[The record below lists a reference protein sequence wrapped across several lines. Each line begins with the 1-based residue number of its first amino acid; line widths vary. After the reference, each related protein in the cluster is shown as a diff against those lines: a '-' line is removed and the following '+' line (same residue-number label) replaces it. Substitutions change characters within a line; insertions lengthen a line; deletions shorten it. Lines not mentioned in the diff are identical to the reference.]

1 MSNDPKK
8 LGLSPDLY
16 SRNTIISR
24 IAKRLIGKPD
34 IKIVDIGGYGGKLNL
49 FFSKDANF
57 TVMDIKDVPAE
68 EEGVTYKQG
77 DARKI
82 PFSDRNFDMVISTD
96 LLEHMDAP
104 DRQKAIKEMLRI
116 TKRYVILGVPNN
128 TKLVEHAEENIR
140 AQYEAAGGEDHP
152 FLSEHASFGL
162 PDPTNIESVLEDE
175 GAQYFKIAEGNLT
188 NWYIHQLYTS
198 TRLNEQ
204 MNEKK
209 LKFNEFFNGSLKE
222 LGNLRAPTYRTIY
235 VISKEGNNLPEAEIK
250 EDLEKTFAF
259 KPETFMELL
268 KYAFTDMREFI
279 NQRKDLVIYKER
291 KHDEELQ
298 DASEKT
304 REMKNRLEEQ
314 KETIEK
320 ARRSVALH
328 REAIQELRN
337 YLAENERTIELLKE
351 NKESMEEEIAEH
363 LKKIK
368 EQQEELSGMDKRID
382 LLLGQI
388 RENEQSIRRRDA
400 EITQKEAQIRELKT
414 ELDAYRGSLHEILNS
429 RSYKIVKAYSAIKK
443 YVWTIPAANI
453 KKGYEILVKLGP
465 KEFLTRGL
473 RKIKKQPVNTSKS
486 AYAAYIEKNKIIG
499 AGIARIKKQIKG
511 FKTKPLISIVL
522 PVYNVEPKFLKECI
536 ESVKT
541 QFYANWELCIADDN
555 SSDKKVKALLEEF
568 NDDKRIKIK
577 FRKKN
582 GGIVKASNDAL
593 TLATGAYIGFLDN
606 DDTLAPDAL
615 FELVKALQEDKYDFI
630 YSDEDKI
637 SEAGERC
644 EPFFKPEWSPDLM
657 LSINYTCHFS
667 VYRVKLV
674 RDAGG
679 LREGFDG
686 SQDYDL
692 ALRISE
698 KAKKIKHI
706 PRILY
711 HWRKVEG
718 STSGQYN
725 AKPYC
730 FDSAKKALRDA
741 LQRRGIEGVVQDGI
755 WQGSYRVKRA
765 LKSKPKV
772 SIIIPFKDKPEI
784 LRECVNSI
792 LQKTAY
798 ENYEILLVD
807 NQSELFETK
816 EYLGSLK
823 GESKVRTLKYEFP
836 FNFSAINNFAA
847 KQAEGEMLL
856 LLNNDISV
864 ITEDWIECML
874 EHAQR
879 ADVGAVGAKL
889 LYPNGTVQHAGT
901 IIGVGGL
908 ANHAFLKQLKDDH
921 GYFGLA
927 DVIRNVSAVTGAC
940 LMIRKDV
947 YINMDGLNEKNL
959 GVSFNDVDLCLR
971 LREKGYLIVYTPYA
985 QLTHHESLSRG
996 YTVAMNE
1003 VRFIQRNHRSI
1014 LQKGDPYYNPNL
1026 TRERFDFSLRVE
1038 DKV

>member
-1 MSNDPKK
+1 MSNDPNK

-24 IAKRLIGKPD
+24 IAKHLLGKPN
-34 IKIVDIGGYGGKLNL
+34 IKIVDVGGYDGKLNL

-57 TVMDIKDVPAE
+57 NVVDIKDAPAE
-68 EEGVTYKQG
+68 EEGITYKKG

-116 TKRYVILGVPNN
+116 AKKYVILGVPNN
-128 TKLVEHAEENIR
+128 TELVEQAEENIR
-140 AQYEAAGGEDHP
+140 AQYVSAGGEEHP
-152 FLSEHASFGL
+152 FLSEHSHFGL
-162 PDPTNIESVLEDE
+162 PDPTNIESVLNDE

-204 MNEKK
+204 MDEKK

-235 VISKEGNNLPEAEIK
+235 VVSKEGNSLPEAEIK
-250 EDLEKTFAF
+250 EDLENTFAF

-268 KYAFTDMREFI
+268 KHAFTDMREFI

-291 KHDEELQ
+291 KHDEELH
-298 DASEKT
+298 DASARTKDME
-304 REMKNRLEEQ
+304 NQLEEQ

-351 NKESMEEEIAEH
+351 SKESMEEEIAEH

-368 EQQEELSGMDKRID
+368 EQQNELSRMDERID
-382 LLLGQI
+382 LLLKQI
-388 RENEQSIRRRDA
+388 RKNEQSIRRRDA
-400 EITQKEAQIRELKT
+400 DLAQKDAEIRELKT
-414 ELDAYRGSLHEILNS
+414 ELDEYRGSLHEILNS
-429 RSYKIVKAYSAIKK
+429 RSYKIVKAYAAVKK
-443 YVWTIPAANI
+443 YLWIVPTTNL

-465 KEFLTRGL
+465 REFITRGL
-473 RKIKKQPVNTSKS
+473 RKVKKQPTNISGN
-486 AYAAYIEKNKIIG
+486 AYAAYVEENRITAAG
-499 AGIARIKKQIKG
+499 AARIKKQIKA
-511 FKTKPLISIVL
+511 FKTAPLISIIL
-522 PVYNVEPKFLKECI
+522 PVYNVDPKFLKECI
-536 ESVKT
+536 ESVKAQIYT
-541 QFYANWELCIADDN
+541 NWELCIADDK
-555 SSDKKVKALLEEF
+555 SSDPKIKELLDEYK
-568 NDDKRIKIK
+568 DDKRIKIK

-593 TLATGAYIGFLDN
+593 ELATGAYVGFLDN
-606 DDTLAPDAL
+606 DDVLAPDAL
-615 FELVKALQEDKYDFI
+615 FEAVKALQEEKYDFI
-630 YSDEDKI
+630 YTDEDKI
-637 SEAGERC
+637 GTDGKRC

-667 VYRVKLV
+667 VYRAKLV

-686 SQDYDL
+686 SQDFDL

-698 KAKKIKHI
+698 KAKKIHHI
-706 PRILY
+706 PKVLY

-718 STSGQYN
+718 STAGQFN

-730 FDSAKKALRDA
+730 FDSAKKALREA
-741 LQRRGIEGVVQDGI
+741 LQRRGIEGEVRDGI
-755 WQGSYRVKRA
+755 WKGSYRVKRA
-765 LKSKPKV
+765 LKSNPKI

-784 LRECVNSI
+784 LRECVTSI
-792 LQKTAY
+792 LEKTSY

-816 EYLGSLK
+816 EYLENLSD
-823 GESKVRTLKYEFP
+823 EKVRTLKYDFP
-836 FNFSAINNFAA
+836 FNFSAIMNFAV

-864 ITEDWIECML
+864 ITEDWIQCML

-879 ADVGAVGAKL
+879 GEVGAVGAKL
-889 LYPNGTVQHAGT
+889 LFPNGTVQHAGT

-908 ANHAFLKQLKDDH
+908 ANHAFLKQLKADN

-927 DVIRNVSAVTGAC
+927 SVIRNVSAVTGAC
-940 LMIRKDV
+940 MMIRKDV
-947 YINMDGLNEKNL
+947 YINADGLNEKDL

-996 YTVAMNE
+996 YTVAIDE
-1003 VRFIQRNHRSI
+1003 VKFIQRTHRAI

-1026 TRERFDFSLRVE
+1026 TKERFDYSLRVE